1 MEGAQTVTSPDDA
14 PDNAVHGRAAGED
27 PPVRLSPTRARTGAP
42 GEAGSARD
50 ALPAVTGGIRS
61 AVELARQRWGTPVGP
76 VPLAEPDGQFEDD
89 GPGQDRPR
97 RSRAVL
103 RCFRIWA
110 EPGPAMAGV
119 WADLVDGSRRV
130 ADLGWGWLVPYWLFG
145 LPGFAVC
152 CAARFVLDVAAR
164 PSRFAALLVAAG
176 LFLAGLLVAGAI

>member
-1 MEGAQTVTSPDDA
+1 MTSPNGA
-14 PDNAVHGRAAGED
+14 PDNAVHGRPPAGE
-27 PPVRLSPTRARTGAP
+27 PPVRLSPTRAHTRAP
-42 GEAGSARD
+42 GGTGLVRGG
-50 ALPAVTGGIRS
+50 LPTVTGSVRS

-76 VPLAEPDGQFEDD
+76 VPLAEPDGEPEDD
-89 GPGQDRPR
+89 GPGGQDRLR
-97 RSRAVL
+97 RSRALL
-103 RCFRIWA
+103 RCFRIWS

-152 CAARFVLDVAAR
+152 CAARFVLDAAAR
-164 PSRFAALLVAAG
+164 PGRFAALLVAAG